1 MAKFV
6 AVQRVLE
13 MLHETGLQNGVLKVE
28 GDGRLL
34 AGPASGHLTHLIDL
48 DKGAVEK
55 LRASPRTGPPFA
67 AEHRDLTSG
76 RRSGVFAIE
85 FGGRADTYPNLRALL
100 IGTLRRLAQDNEDF
114 LPLLAQEKGRTR
126 HLVAKKP
133 TDLFSQDKPHLAKKG
148 AAPLVD
154 GWWVNTNNSAD
165 AVKSWL
171 KRAFLVA
178 GIDPAR
184 DVRFSF

>member
-1 MAKFV
+1 MVKFV
-6 AVQRVLE
+6 AVQKVLD
-13 MLHETGLQNGVLKVE
+13 MLEETGLRNGVLKVE

-48 DKGAVEK
+48 DKGMVEK
-55 LRASPRTGPPFA
+55 LRGSSRSVPTFA
-67 AEHRDLTSG
+67 ASRRDLTSG

-85 FGGRADTYPNLRALL
+85 FAGQADTYPNLRALL
-100 IGTLRRLAQDNEDF
+100 IGTLRRLAEGKEDF
-114 LPLLAQEKGRTR
+114 LPQLAEEKGRTR
-126 HLVAKKP
+126 RLVARKP
-133 TDLFSQDKPHLAKKG
+133 TDLFPEGKPHLAEKG
-148 AAPLVD
+148 AAPLID

-171 KRAFLVA
+171 RRAFKVA

-184 DVRFSF
+184 EVRFSF